1 MHRRIQ
7 LTREGSN
14 AQSTRLGCW
23 FVGQGSA
30 QRGCYHQ
37 KGMHK
42 WTVSLLEGNTYR
54 GSSTPHHTP
63 MPATD
68 PSCPFPEHAP
78 SVYTTSSA
86 VADILDCPAA
96 ACGLT
101 LGRSGAICDSDPE
114 SKRDWLEVAGLIV
127 DEDGDAGAR
136 PLGSE
141 SIEVLASPGTRF
153 SGLIFCFTG
162 YGTARCIQAS
172 ASLRV
177 LSFLY
182 LAQG

>member
-1 MHRRIQ
+1 MHQRIP
-7 LTREGSN
+7 LTREVLN

-30 QRGCYHQ
+30 RRGYYHQ
-37 KGMHK
+37 TGMHK
-42 WTVSLLEGNTYR
+42 WTVSLLEGSTYR
-54 GSSTPHHTP
+54 ESSTPHHTP

-86 VADILDCPAA
+86 VADILDCPGAV
-96 ACGLT
+96 CDLT
-101 LGRSGAICDSDPE
+101 LGRPGATCDSEPD
-114 SKRDWLEVAGLIV
+114 SKRDWLEAAGLTV
-127 DEDGDAGAR
+127 DEDEGAGIR
-136 PLGSE
+136 PLGSDP
-141 SIEVLASPGTRF
+141 IEVLVSLGEWFA
-153 SGLIFCFTG
+153 GLIFCFTG

-172 ASLRV
+172 ASSRV
-177 LSFLY
+177 PSFLY